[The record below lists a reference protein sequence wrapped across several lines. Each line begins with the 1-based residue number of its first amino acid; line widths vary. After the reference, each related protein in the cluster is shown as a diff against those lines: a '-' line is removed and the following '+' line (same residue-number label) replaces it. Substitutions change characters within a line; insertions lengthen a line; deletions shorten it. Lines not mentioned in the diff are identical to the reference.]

1 MIDSR
6 KKEPRSHSLSILENL
21 HSIVKNLISCH
32 LKGPKNTIRLSA
44 DSLIVSAG
52 FLIASADT
60 IRIFTR
66 GIDLWD
72 RTRCLLI
79 NTTYLMIREIV
90 SLLFFLFCTFVSHV
104 WHAFSI
110 KVLSQTNT

>member
-1 MIDSR
+1 MIDSS
-6 KKEPRSHSLSILENL
+6 KKEPRIHSLLISANPQP
-21 HSIVKNLISCH
+21 IVKDLISCH
-32 LKGPKNTIRLSA
+32 LKTPKNTIRLSA

-79 NTTYLMIREIV
+79 NTTYLMIQEIV
-90 SLLFFLFCTFVSHV
+90 SLLFSLFCTLVFHV

-110 KVLSQTNT
+110 KALSQTNT

>member
-1 MIDSR
+1 M
-6 KKEPRSHSLSILENL
+6 LSYPP
-21 HSIVKNLISCH
+21 ISCYKTDFKP
-32 LKGPKNTIRLSA
+32 LIYAQNTIRLSV

-79 NTTYLMIREIV
+79 NTTYLMIQEIV
-90 SLLFFLFCTFVSHV
+90 
-104 WHAFSI
+104 FSCFPYFA
-110 KVLSQTNT
+110 L

>member
-1 MIDSR
+1 MIDSS
-6 KKEPRSHSLSILENL
+6 KKEPRIHPLSI
-21 HSIVKNLISCH
+21 SQDPYTKVKDLISCH
-32 LKGPKNTIRLSA
+32 LKTPRNTIRLSV

-79 NTTYLMIREIV
+79 NTTYLMIQEIV
-90 SLLFFLFCTFVSHV
+90 FFLVSPKILFLF
-104 WHAFSI
+104 ACLARF
-110 KVLSQTNT
+110 